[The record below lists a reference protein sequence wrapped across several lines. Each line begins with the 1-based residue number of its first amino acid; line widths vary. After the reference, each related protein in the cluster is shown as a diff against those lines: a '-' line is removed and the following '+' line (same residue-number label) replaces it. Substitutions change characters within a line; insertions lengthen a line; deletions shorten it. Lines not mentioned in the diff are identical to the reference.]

1 MPNPAQAISTPS
13 SSMLQDAASEDAE
26 LDRCI
31 HNNRRRVLAELARE
45 DESRLNAPIDPL
57 Q

>member
-1 MPNPAQAISTPS
+1 MPNPAQAMSTPI
-13 SSMLQDAASEDAE
+13 SSMPQDAASEDAE

-31 HNNRRRVLAELARE
+31 HKNRRRVLAELARE
-45 DESRLNAPIDPL
+45 DEERLSAPIDPL